1 MTTTQLN
8 STKQNPLDTPVVVI
22 GSGLAGWSIVKE
34 FRKLDSVTP
43 ILMVTAESGD
53 FYAKPA
59 LSNAL
64 AHKKGPEQ
72 LVTTDAKKM
81 VSTLGV
87 TLLQNTVVT
96 KIDAAT
102 QKVETSVG
110 NFGYRQLVLATG
122 ANAVTLP
129 IEGDGA
135 SEVVS
140 VNSLADY
147 AALRTKLVA
156 GARVLI
162 IGAGLIGCEF
172 ANDLGGAGFEV
183 HIVDPNPGPLSSLL
197 PVQASELL
205 KTALSKVGVHW
216 HLQTSVESITR
227 ESRNGLCVTLSN
239 KEQLAVDV
247 VLSAVGLRAQTELAK
262 LAGAVCDRG
271 VIVDS
276 KLQTTL
282 PNVFALGDNT
292 QYAQISAGGVS
303 RPLPYVIPIMYAAK
317 ALAQTL
323 VGQPTDVIFP
333 LMPVVV
339 KTPALPIVLVPPA
352 PAVMGEWS
360 LVSEGIWNYA
370 GEDGMI
376 RGFLLM
382 GSQTSQRAAQL
393 KRIAVS

>member
-122 ANAVTLP
+122 ATAVT
-129 IEGDGA
+129 
-135 SEVVS
+135 
-140 VNSLADY
+140 
-147 AALRTKLVA
+147 
-156 GARVLI
+156 
-162 IGAGLIGCEF
+162 
-172 ANDLGGAGFEV
+172 
-183 HIVDPNPGPLSSLL
+183 
-197 PVQASELL
+197 
-205 KTALSKVGVHW
+205 
-216 HLQTSVESITR
+216 
-227 ESRNGLCVTLSN
+227 
-239 KEQLAVDV
+239 
-247 VLSAVGLRAQTELAK
+247 
-262 LAGAVCDRG
+262 
-271 VIVDS
+271 
-276 KLQTTL
+276 
-282 PNVFALGDNT
+282 
-292 QYAQISAGGVS
+292 
-303 RPLPYVIPIMYAAK
+303 
-317 ALAQTL
+317 
-323 VGQPTDVIFP
+323 
-333 LMPVVV
+333 
-339 KTPALPIVLVPPA
+339 
-352 PAVMGEWS
+352 
-360 LVSEGIWNYA
+360 
-370 GEDGMI
+370 
-376 RGFLLM
+376 
-382 GSQTSQRAAQL
+382 
-393 KRIAVS
+393 